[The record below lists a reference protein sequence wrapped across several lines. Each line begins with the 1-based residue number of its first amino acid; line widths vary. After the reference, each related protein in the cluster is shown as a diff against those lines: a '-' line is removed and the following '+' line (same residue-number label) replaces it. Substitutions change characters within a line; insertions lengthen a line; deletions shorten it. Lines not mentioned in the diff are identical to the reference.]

1 MKKYYDEFVRL
12 SIDKM
17 AQAIEN
23 MTYLYKETK
32 VPKKHYKEQLDVQ
45 IEQIIAES
53 VAINLLAPY
62 IQTIKSLVEQSP
74 KSFFQALICIDRKIN
89 LTNIKPNEYQAL
101 EIAYHEFTNGKK
113 CNYSDKDIL
122 AIYDEIIKNGTS
134 NYYSNKMTDINGDSE
149 LN

>member
-101 EIAYHEFTNGKK
+101 EIAYSEFTNGKNN
-113 CNYSDKDIL
+113 NYSDKDIL

-134 NYYSNKMTDINGDSE
+134 NYYSNKMADINSDSE